1 MYYGVELSSTT
12 TRTIGN
18 RYLSFESSGALVYK
32 KYAIAPVY
40 ENRIEVVR
48 APTGVTIDPAT
59 TYIKALREVPLI
71 NNSGVINKTGKSGI
85 QVYINGKLYYEKYLA
100 TSASYDGGI
109 YIDDSDPWFWKTS
122 GNMKLSKSSASATVS
137 PGYDIA
143 AGSSISTGIIPV
155 NTVVQRYY
163 TII

>member
-32 KYAIAPVY
+32 KYAISPAY

-48 APTGVTIDPAT
+48 APTGVTIDPAK
-59 TYIKALREVPLI
+59 TYIKAFRQAPNI
-71 NNSGVINKTGKSGI
+71 NQSGVVTQNGKVGI
-85 QVYINGKLYYEKYLA
+85 QVYINEKLYYEKYMVIDVRL
-100 TSASYDGGI
+100 DGSI
-109 YIDDSDPWFWKTS
+109 YINDSDPWVWKTS
-122 GNMKLSKSSASATVS
+122 GNATKITNSTPVS

-163 TII
+163 TI